1 MSDNEQSSESGTT
14 VLMAEYNHGQLKIVD
29 TASPAKK
36 RKLQTVKG
44 HILDGSES
52 SNDEQYKYVQVL
64 DSDKNVV
71 VDLLN
76 LTLVKCGNGQESY
89 RILGSD
95 ETESGG
101 EETVT
106 CVLSNDDDDNDMTD
120 SYVVM
125 EGSDGQVV
133 FLQSANAGQPSQ
145 ESEEPKKTALTPVE
159 ILEKAKAL
167 QKAKALMSLQTST
180 PHRGRR
186 RRSQLPPVHELLSS
200 PHFKMYL
207 YSCKQCDFKCNAI
220 KELTAHK
227 AAEHVGGGA
236 GKWRAGGRANT
247 ITLQC
252 ARCPFRGNTHSQ
264 LMRHV
269 RDKHSETATTVSHA
283 TTSTVLLAS
292 PHVSAADVLVCGA
305 CGFESSARDVFKRH
319 IEDEHGVTAC

>member
-1 MSDNEQSSESGTT
+1 MSDGEQSSESGTT
-14 VLMAEYNHGQLKIVD
+14 LLTAEFNHGQLKIVD
-29 TASPAKK
+29 DPSPAKK

-44 HILDGSES
+44 HILDGGGGES

-76 LTLVKCGNGQESY
+76 LTLVKCDNGQESY
-89 RILGSD
+89 RIVSND

-101 EETVT
+101 EDTVT
-106 CVLSNDDDDNDMTD
+106 CVLSNDDDDPDITD
-120 SYVVM
+120 SYMVM

-133 FLQSANAGQPSQ
+133 FLQTSDEQQPTR
-145 ESEEPKKTALTPVE
+145 ELEKPNKKALTPVQ

-180 PHRGRR
+180 PRCGRR

-207 YSCKQCDFKCNAI
+207 YSCKLCDFKCNAI

-264 LMRHV
+264 LMKHV
-269 RDKHSETATTVSHA
+269 KDIHSEMATVGSHTSAGLLSSPEVSE
-283 TTSTVLLAS
+283 
-292 PHVSAADVLVCGA
+292 ADVLVCGA
-305 CGFESSARDVFKRH
+305 CGFESSARDVFKLH
-319 IEDEHGVTAC
+319 IEDEHGVIAC